1 MTTDKQ
7 LLAAQK
13 LWQNNSGS
21 NGKQTIAAALLFAVC
36 PIVLISPGITLT
48 GFKSFRF
55 PLTVCPQNL

>member
-1 MTTDKQ
+1 ME
-7 LLAAQK
+7 
-13 LWQNNSGS
+13 
-21 NGKQTIAAALLFAVC
+21 KQTIAAALLFAAC